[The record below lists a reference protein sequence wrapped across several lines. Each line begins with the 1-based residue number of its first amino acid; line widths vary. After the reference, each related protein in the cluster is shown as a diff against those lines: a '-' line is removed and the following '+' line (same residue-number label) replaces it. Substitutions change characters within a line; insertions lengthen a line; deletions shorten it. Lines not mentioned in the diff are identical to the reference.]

1 LQKFCKLDSD
11 SIATGVQII
20 KAKVHLYIFLAIN
33 LINLFGVLYFFP
45 GESNPF
51 LKTIKKMNDLDFKK
65 QNEMRKEF
73 AKFYTSKYKNKKF
86 PIQKFNYF
94 TIFKGI
100 VNIVP
105 SNLGITFP
113 GYLATTIDQ
122 REMLPLKNLIQG
134 EEATVL
140 DIYIQSSDDFS
151 LYADKIII
159 KVSYQDD
166 VLNITL
172 PTFDSLFLI
181 SDTKIEPSLSSNY
194 PKNFKFCD
202 QKLQNKKTYTILDM
216 QANLQRLK
224 EMNMYLKDIGDLYK
238 DSNEKYCFDTKVNNL
253 ESELSIVMNQAF
265 IFQARVDNHE

>member
-1 LQKFCKLDSD
+1 
-11 SIATGVQII
+11 
-20 KAKVHLYIFLAIN
+20 
-33 LINLFGVLYFFP
+33 
-45 GESNPF
+45 
-51 LKTIKKMNDLDFKK
+51 MNDLDFKK

-73 AKFYTSKYKNKKF
+73 AKFYTSKYTNKKF

-122 REMLPLKNLIQG
+122 REILPLKKFIQG
-134 EEATVL
+134 EVATVL
-140 DIYIQSSDDFS
+140 DISLKSSDDFS
-151 LYADKIII
+151 LYADNIMV
-159 KVSYQDD
+159 KVSFQDEI
-166 VLNITL
+166 LNVPL

-181 SDTKIEPSLSSNY
+181 SDTKIETPLSSNY

-202 QKLQNKKTYTILDM
+202 YKLQDKKIYAIVDM
-216 QANLQRLK
+216 QANHQRLK
-224 EMNMYLKDIGDLYK
+224 EMNIYLKDIGDLYK
-238 DSNEKYCFDTKVNNL
+238 DSNDNYCFDTQVNNL

-265 IFQARVDNHE
+265 IFQVRVDNHE